1 MITRYMHCPDC
12 TEMHSLSEWPHNHRM
27 PGTAF
32 LDGRSKTL
40 PLPSL
45 NRDQM
50 DALWHPSTG
59 EIVDSKSEFRAIT
72 RKVGG
77 TEMGNDAQTDNR
89 KWDRVTKAD
98 VAEAMNMVSQGY
110 KPEVEATTAGEGWS
124 E

>member
-1 MITRYMHCPDC
+1 MTRYLICPDC
-12 TEMHSLSEWPHNHRM
+12 QSLHSISEWPHNHKF
-27 PGTAF
+27 PGSQF
-32 LDGRSKTL
+32 WDGRSKVI

-45 NRDQM
+45 HRDQM

-77 TEMGNDAQTDNR
+77 TEMGNDKQTDNR
-89 KWDRVTKAD
+89 KWDRVSKSD
-98 VAEAMNMVSQGY
+98 VAEAMNMVKQGY
-110 KPEVEATTAGEGWS
+110 KPQVETTTASEGWS